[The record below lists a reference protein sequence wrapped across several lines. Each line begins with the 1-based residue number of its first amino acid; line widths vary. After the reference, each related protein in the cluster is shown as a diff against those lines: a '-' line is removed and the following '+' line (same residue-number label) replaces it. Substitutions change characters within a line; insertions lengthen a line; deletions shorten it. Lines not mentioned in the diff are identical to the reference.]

1 MRVTDTL
8 SLSTR
13 MFHTR
18 MLRTALT
25 ILGMSVGIGT
35 IVFLFS
41 LGTGLQVLLIE
52 SIAQSEALLSIDVYP
67 ADAELLKLDARAL
80 EKFNAL
86 PNVTKVV
93 PVSILAAQI
102 TDANGTTD
110 VSAQVAEPT
119 IFPMNG
125 LEEKALEIAPAQGKF
140 YTAGDDSGIIVS
152 TALAETFAWTPDE
165 ILGKQVSLTIF
176 IEESAVY
183 AASSTDA
190 ERPKELVKNAVII
203 GVINSESPNIYF
215 SPGLIPEITMKEFT
229 QAKVGVA
236 NAEVLDAI
244 RNTILEMG
252 FSVQALSDVVD
263 QANKVFQAVQ
273 IILVVF
279 GAAALVVS
287 AIGMINTMTIA
298 FLERTQEIGIMRS
311 LGASRVDMFWLF
323 LIESGLMGFLGGVGG
338 VLIGLLGQIIVT
350 TGLDILANQL
360 GGSQVDIFKTPVWFV
375 AVIIIFSTLVG
386 FVTGILPGRR
396 AFHLNPLTALKYK

>member
-1 MRVTDTL
+1 MRVSDTL

-52 SIAQSEALLSIDVYP
+52 SIAQSEALLSLDVYP
-67 ADAELLKLDARAL
+67 ADAELLKLDTKAL
-80 EKFNAL
+80 EKFNTISS
-86 PNVTKVV
+86 VTKVV
-93 PVSILAAQI
+93 PVSILAAQL
-102 TDANGTTD
+102 TDSEGTTD
-110 VSAQVAEPT
+110 VSAQIAEPA

-125 LEEKALEIAPAQGKF
+125 FSEDKIAPGKL
-140 YTAGDDSGIIVS
+140 YDVGDDSGVLVAS
-152 TALAETFAWTPDE
+152 SLAETFAWTPEE
-165 ILGKQVSLTIF
+165 ILGKQVTLTIF
-176 IEESAVY
+176 IEETVEYTAT
-183 AASSTDA
+183 STTVVA
-190 ERPKELVKNAVII
+190 TNELVKNAVII
-203 GVINSESPNIYF
+203 GIIPSESPTVYF
-215 SPGLIPEITMKEFT
+215 SPGLIPEITMKEYT
-229 QAKVGVA
+229 QAKVGVE
-236 NAEVLDAI
+236 NADVLDGI

-263 QANKVFQAVQ
+263 QANKVFRAVQ

-338 VLIGLLGQIIVT
+338 VLIGLLGQVIVT
-350 TGLDILANQL
+350 TGLDFLASQL
-360 GGSQVDIFKTPVWFV
+360 GGTQVDIFKTPIWFV
-375 AVIIIFSTLVG
+375 AIIIIFSTMVG

>member
-67 ADAELLKLDARAL
+67 ADAELLKLDTKAL

-86 PNVTKVV
+86 PSVTKVV

-125 LEEKALEIAPAQGKF
+125 LEEKTLSQGKF
-140 YTAGDDSGIIVS
+140 YTTGDDSGVMVS
-152 TALAETFAWTPDE
+152 TALAETFAWTPEE

-183 AASSTDA
+183 AASSTEA
-190 ERPKELVKNAVII
+190 NLAKELVKNAVII
-203 GVINSESPNIYF
+203 GVITSESPNVYF
-215 SPGLIPEITMKEFT
+215 SPGLIPEISMKEYT

-236 NAEVLDAI
+236 NAEVLDGI
-244 RNTILEMG
+244 RNAILEMG

-360 GGSQVDIFKTPVWFV
+360 GGSQVDIFKTPIWFV
-375 AVIIIFSTLVG
+375 AIIIIFSTLVG

>member
-1 MRVTDTL
+1 
-8 SLSTR
+8 

-18 MLRTALT
+18 LLRTALT

-41 LGTGLQVLLIE
+41 LGTGLQILLIG
-52 SIAQSEALLSIDVYP
+52 SIAKSEALLSLDVYP

-80 EKFNAL
+80 EKFKAL
-86 PNVTKVV
+86 PSVTKVV
-93 PVSILAAQI
+93 PVSLLAAQI
-102 TDANGTTD
+102 TDENGTTD
-110 VSAQVAEPT
+110 VSAQVAEPM

-125 LEEKALEIAPAQGKF
+125 LDEDRLAQGAF
-140 YTAGDDSGIIVS
+140 YGEGDDQGVLVS
-152 TALAETFAWTPDE
+152 TALAETFAWTPEE
-165 ILGKQVSLTIF
+165 IIGKQVTLTLF
-176 IEESAVY
+176 IEESAEY
-183 AASSTDA
+183 AATSTA
-190 ERPKELVKNAVII
+190 GSAATKELVKNAII
-203 GVINSESPNIYF
+203 VGVITSESPNVYF
-215 SPGLIPEITMKEFT
+215 SPGLIPEITMKEYT
-229 QAKVGVA
+229 QAKVGVE
-236 NAEVLDAI
+236 NAEVLDGI

-263 QANKVFQAVQ
+263 QANKVFGAVQ

-338 VLIGLLGQIIVT
+338 VLIGLLGQVIVT
-350 TGLDILANQL
+350 TGLDFLANQL
-360 GGSQVDIFKTPVWFV
+360 GGTQVDIFKTPVWFV
-375 AVIIIFSTLVG
+375 LVIILFSTLVG
-386 FVTGILPGRR
+386 FITGILPGRR